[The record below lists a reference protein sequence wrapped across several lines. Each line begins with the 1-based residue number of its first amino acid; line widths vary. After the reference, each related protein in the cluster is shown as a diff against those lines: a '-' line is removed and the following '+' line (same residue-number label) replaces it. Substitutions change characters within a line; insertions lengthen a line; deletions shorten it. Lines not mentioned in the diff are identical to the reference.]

1 MTEVTTLYGLLAVII
16 TSIGTPITLH
26 YLQGK
31 KNKKI
36 SEHSDKKLDD
46 LILKIK
52 ESSLATQRMDM
63 IIFMNSNPYD
73 ICSDSQKARLQKKYL
88 KYQAEG
94 GNDWFDE
101 VYDNWMA
108 GISNTFSSNVLKELL
123 SFCSLQHNHEFKTI
137 KNKKNYT

>member
-26 YLQGK
+26 CLQGK

-63 IIFMNSNPYD
+63 VIFMNSNPYD

-88 KYQAEG
+88 RYQAEG

-101 VYDNWMA
+101 VYDNWIA

-123 SFCSLQHNHEFKTI
+123 SFCSAQHNHEFKTI
-137 KNKKNYT
+137 KNKKKYT

>member
-36 SEHSDKKLDD
+36 SDHSDKKLDD

-52 ESSLATQRMDM
+52 
-63 IIFMNSNPYD
+63 
-73 ICSDSQKARLQKKYL
+73 
-88 KYQAEG
+88 
-94 GNDWFDE
+94 
-101 VYDNWMA
+101 
-108 GISNTFSSNVLKELL
+108 
-123 SFCSLQHNHEFKTI
+123 
-137 KNKKNYT
+137 